1 MKALVLILLLTI
13 PTLASDLTYARA
25 FRRYERR
32 PTAANRARLV
42 REWDKWQAE
51 HARERRRVSD
61 RFCDAAGG
69 YDERKMMGGRR

>member
-1 MKALVLILLLTI
+1 MIKALALILLLTV
-13 PTLASDLTYARA
+13 TTVASDLTYARA

-51 HARERRRVSD
+51 HAGERRRVLD
-61 RFCDAAGG
+61 RSCDGD
-69 YDERKMMGGRR
+69 YDERRMRGQR